1 MFISSKT
8 AVSLL
13 MFSKKQNISPRMRL
27 DASCEKRGREKVE
40 GGRKG
45 MRGERKQEGEER
57 GERIGGRR
65 EKGGAGR

>member
-1 MFISSKT
+1 ME
-8 AVSLL
+8 
-13 MFSKKQNISPRMRL
+13 R
-27 DASCEKRGREKVE
+27 VE

-65 EKGGAGR
+65 EKGGARKEKGSGEIKDLCVHFFSATVEAYGDPVMK